1 MENVIQNEG
10 VRHIAE
16 KILILLDSKTVLN
29 CRRVSKSFKTLI
41 NNPKIW
47 LKSMKSTSRE
57 VITYWTKIQLE
68 PLRRSTYP
76 RYEEDVFFF
85 KEIIHENKTSCIK
98 QVDRLMKSW
107 EFVSDLQPDTYE
119 YEQAS
124 LCLLRVK
131 REFCDISKNAD
142 LLSPILNGNIL
153 VDHKKAGLTEKI
165 DRQLK
170 AQLAKTPLQTASE
183 NQSYELA
190 IWYLTKKESSAS
202 FNILMWHIPLQIAAK
217 LGHMEGIVSLQNK
230 LRHKYLWFSNPSKPN
245 CILDSNNFHAIESPL
260 VLAVKHNNVKVAE
273 ILLPL
278 LDVVSTRYKEVLKSA
293 LHQAAENGN
302 FELVNL
308 IHRNSLQSF
317 HTDAFWKRNS

>member
-1 MENVIQNEG
+1 MQNEG

-16 KILILLDSKTVLN
+16 KILISLDSETVLN
-29 CRRVSKSFKTLI
+29 CRGVSKSFKKVI

-47 LKSMKSTSRE
+47 LKSVKSTSRE
-57 VITYWTKIQLE
+57 VIKHWTKIQLE
-68 PLRRSTYP
+68 PLRRNASSYN
-76 RYEEDVFFF
+76 EEDQFFL
-85 KEIIHENKTSCIK
+85 KEIIHENKTSYLM
-98 QVDRLMKSW
+98 QVEKLMTSW
-107 EFVSDLQPDTYE
+107 DFVSDLQPDTFE
-119 YEQAS
+119 CEQAS

-131 REFCDISKNAD
+131 REFCDISKSAD
-142 LLSPILNGNIL
+142 LLSPILNANIL